1 MIENELLGIEN
12 GPEDVLK
19 HFQLWRFLRK
29 RSDGD
34 VVKDGIGFLF
44 GVDPKEEVVAWTFA
58 PPGRYLEVL
67 QDLVC
72 ILFSSL
78 SAKASSD

>member
-1 MIENELLGIEN
+1 MVKYKFLGIEN

-44 GVDPKEEVVAWTFA
+44 GVDPKEEV
-58 PPGRYLEVL
+58 
-67 QDLVC
+67 DLNMEICDKKKLRKIDSVFFKF
-72 ILFSSL
+72 I
-78 SAKASSD
+78 